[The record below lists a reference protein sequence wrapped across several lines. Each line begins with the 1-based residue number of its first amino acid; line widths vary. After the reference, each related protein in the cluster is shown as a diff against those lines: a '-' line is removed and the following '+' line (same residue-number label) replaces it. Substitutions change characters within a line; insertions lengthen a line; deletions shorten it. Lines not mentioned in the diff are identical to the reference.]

1 MIFYWNCTSIL
12 YIRDLNGG
20 WVWGEFD
27 TYSSFICD
35 NKEIKL
41 IWESKLVLE
50 LVLDRF
56 LKQLC
61 DIPISYNVY

>member
-20 WVWGEFD
+20 WVRGEFD

-35 NKEIKL
+35 NKGIKL
-41 IWESKLVLE
+41 IWESKLA
-50 LVLDRF
+50 LDPF
-56 LKQLC
+56 LKQVC